1 MSFIR
6 KLLLVLT
13 ALAALFTFAPPIRAE
28 EKINVYFFYDRV
40 CVHCQAEKL
49 VLEEMETRFSNIEVH
64 YLEITQ
70 VPENNALFEQVK
82 EAFEYNGLT
91 PYTVIGGVA
100 LSGYNEQVKKDIEK
114 LIARYSRTDYVD
126 VVAKIIAGE
135 PLLESD
141 FDTLGFSAGDTV
153 VIPILGEVTI
163 DSLSLGLAAVVIGI
177 VDGFNPCAM
186 WVLIFLITMLLH
198 EQNRKRMWILGVTF
212 LLASAVVYF
221 LFMVAWLNIALSV
234 VAIGWIRILIGLV
247 AFGFGSM
254 NIVKFVKES
263 RAKDVGCEVTTP
275 TRRQK
280 IMEKIRDIVT
290 KKSLLPAMIGII
302 VLAASV
308 NLIELAC
315 SAGLPL
321 LFTQILAYNQ
331 LAYGTYLF
339 YILLYILFFL
349 IDDLIVFT
357 IAMVTLRLTGVTNR
371 YQKWSHLVG
380 GAIMVAIGFLLVF
393 FPNILSFQF

>member
-1 MSFIR
+1 MRFIR
-6 KLLLVLT
+6 KLLIVLT
-13 ALAALFTFAPPIRAE
+13 ALTTLFTFAPPVRAE
-28 EKINVYFFYDRV
+28 EKIDVYFFYDRV

-49 VLEEMETRFSNIEVH
+49 VLEEMETRYSNIEVH

-70 VPENNALFEQVK
+70 VPENNALFEAVK
-82 EAFEYNGLT
+82 EAFGYNGLT

-135 PLLESD
+135 PLMESD

-212 LLASAVVYF
+212 LLASAAVYF

-234 VAIGWIRILIGLV
+234 VAIGWIRVLIGLV
-247 AFGFGSM
+247 AFAFGTM
-254 NIVKFVKES
+254 NVVKFVKET

>member
-1 MSFIR
+1 MKHIR
-6 KLLLVLT
+6 KWLLVLT
-13 ALAALFTFAPPIRAE
+13 AIATLFTFAPRVRADEPIH
-28 EKINVYFFYDRV
+28 VYFFYDRV

-49 VLEEMETRFSNIEVH
+49 VLEEMETRYSNLSVH

-82 EAFEYNGLT
+82 EAFDYNGLT

-100 LSGYNEQVKKDIEK
+100 LAGYNEQVKKNIEK
-114 LIARYSRTDYVD
+114 LIVRYSRTAYVD
-126 VVAKIIAGE
+126 VVAKIIANE

-141 FDTLGFSAGDTV
+141 FDTIGFSAGDT
-153 VIPILGEVTI
+153 IFLPILGEVGI

-186 WVLIFLITMLLH
+186 WVLIFLITMLLQ
-198 EQNRKRMWILGVTF
+198 EKNRKRMWILGVTF
-212 LLASAVVYF
+212 LVASATVYF
-221 LFMVAWLNIALSV
+221 LFMVAWLNVALSV
-234 VAIGWIRILIGLV
+234 VAIGWIRILIGLL
-247 AFGFGSM
+247 AFGFGTM
-254 NIVKFVKES
+254 NVVKFVKET

-275 TRRQK
+275 TKRQK
-280 IMEKIRDIVT
+280 IMQKIRDIVA
-290 KKSLLPAMIGII
+290 KKSLLPAMAGII

-331 LAYGTYLF
+331 LDYNVYLF
-339 YILLYILFFL
+339 YILIYILFFL
-349 IDDLIVFT
+349 IDDLIVFA
-357 IAMVTLRLTGVTNR
+357 IAMITFRLTGITNR

-380 GAIMVAIGFLLVF
+380 GMIMILIAILLVF

>member
-1 MSFIR
+1 MKQLR
-6 KLLLVLT
+6 KLLLLLT
-13 ALAALFTFAPPIRAE
+13 AIATLFTFTPRVHADEPIH
-28 EKINVYFFYDRV
+28 VYFFYDRV
-40 CVHCQAEKL
+40 CVHCQAEKI
-49 VLEEMETRFSNIEVH
+49 VLEEMETRFLNITVH

-82 EAFEYNGLT
+82 EAFDYNGLT

-100 LSGYNEQVKKDIEK
+100 LSGYNEQVKKNIEK
-114 LIARYSRTDYVD
+114 LIVRYSRTDYVD
-126 VVAKIIAGE
+126 VVAKIIANE

-153 VIPILGEVTI
+153 YLPILGEVGI
-163 DSLSLGLAAVVIGI
+163 DSLSLGVAAVVIGI

-186 WVLIFLITMLLH
+186 WVLIFLITMLLQ
-198 EQNRKRMWILGVTF
+198 EKNRKRMWILGVTF
-212 LLASAVVYF
+212 LVASAAVYF
-221 LFMVAWLNIALSV
+221 LFMVAWLNVALSV
-234 VAIGWIRILIGLV
+234 VAIGWIRILIGIL
-247 AFGFGSM
+247 AFGFGTM
-254 NIVKFVKES
+254 NVVKFVKET

-275 TRRQK
+275 TKRQR
-280 IMEKIRDIVT
+280 IMEKIRDIVA
-290 KKSLLPAMIGII
+290 KKSLLPAMAGII

-321 LFTQILAYNQ
+321 LYTQILAYNQ
-331 LAYGTYLF
+331 LEYGVYLM
-339 YILLYILFFL
+339 YILIYILFFL
-349 IDDLIVFT
+349 LDDLIIFA
-357 IAMVTLRLTGVTNR
+357 IAMITFRLTGITNR

-380 GAIMVAIGFLLVF
+380 GTIMIAIAVLLVF

>member
-1 MSFIR
+1 MRFIR
-6 KLLLVLT
+6 KLLIVLT
-13 ALAALFTFAPPIRAE
+13 ALTTLFTFAPPVRAE
-28 EKINVYFFYDRV
+28 EKIDVYFFYDRV

-49 VLEEMETRFSNIEVH
+49 VLEEMETRYSNIEVH

-70 VPENNALFEQVK
+70 VPENNALFEAVK
-82 EAFEYNGLT
+82 EAFGYNGLT

-135 PLLESD
+135 PLMESD

-212 LLASAVVYF
+212 LLASAAVYF

-234 VAIGWIRILIGLV
+234 VAIGWIRVLIGLV
-247 AFGFGSM
+247 AFAFGTM
-254 NIVKFVKES
+254 NVVKFVKES

>member
-6 KLLLVLT
+6 KTLLVLT
-13 ALAALFTFAPPIRAE
+13 ALAALFTFAPPVRADE
-28 EKINVYFFYDRV
+28 PIDIYFFYDRV

-49 VLEEMETRFSNIEVH
+49 VLEEMETRFTNIEVH

-82 EAFEYNGLT
+82 DAFDYNGLT

-126 VVAKIIAGE
+126 VVAKIIDGQ
-135 PLLESD
+135 PLLDSD

-212 LLASAVVYF
+212 LLASAAVYF
-221 LFMVAWLNIALSV
+221 LFMVAWLNVALSV
-234 VAIGWIRILIGLV
+234 VAIGWIRILIGLI
-247 AFGFGSM
+247 AFGFGTM
-254 NIVKFVKES
+254 NVVKFVKES

-280 IMEKIRDIVT
+280 IMEKVREIVT

-321 LFTQILAYNQ
+321 LFTQILAYNE
-331 LAYGTYLF
+331 LAYGTYIF

-349 IDDLIVFT
+349 MDDLIVFT
-357 IAMVTLRLTGVTNR
+357 IAMVTLKLTGVTNR
-371 YQKWSHLVG
+371 YQKWSHLIG

-393 FPNILSFQF
+393 FPNILAFQF

>member
-1 MSFIR
+1 MKHIR
-6 KLLLVLT
+6 KWLLVLT
-13 ALAALFTFAPPIRAE
+13 AIATLFTFAPRVRADEPIH
-28 EKINVYFFYDRV
+28 VYFFYDRV

-49 VLEEMETRFSNIEVH
+49 VLEEMETRYSNLSVH

-82 EAFEYNGLT
+82 EAFDYNGLT

-100 LSGYNEQVKKDIEK
+100 LAGYNEQVKKNIEK
-114 LIARYSRTDYVD
+114 LIVRYSRTAYVD
-126 VVAKIIAGE
+126 VVAKIIANE

-141 FDTLGFSAGDTV
+141 FDTIGFSAGDT
-153 VIPILGEVTI
+153 IYLPILGEVGI

-186 WVLIFLITMLLH
+186 WVLIFLITMLLQ
-198 EQNRKRMWILGVTF
+198 EKNRKRMWILGVTF
-212 LLASAVVYF
+212 LVASATVYF
-221 LFMVAWLNIALSV
+221 LFMVAWLNVALSV
-234 VAIGWIRILIGLV
+234 VAIGWIRILIGLL
-247 AFGFGSM
+247 AFGFGTM
-254 NIVKFVKES
+254 NVVKFVKET

-275 TRRQK
+275 TKRQK
-280 IMEKIRDIVT
+280 IMQKIRDIVA
-290 KKSLLPAMIGII
+290 KKSLLPAMAGII

-331 LAYGTYLF
+331 LDYNVYLF
-339 YILLYILFFL
+339 YILIYILFFL
-349 IDDLIVFT
+349 IDDLIVFA
-357 IAMVTLRLTGVTNR
+357 IAMITFRLTGITNR

-380 GAIMVAIGFLLVF
+380 GMIMILIAILLVF

>member
-1 MSFIR
+1 MKQLR
-6 KLLLVLT
+6 KLLLILT
-13 ALAALFTFAPPIRAE
+13 AIATLFTFAPRVRAE
-28 EKINVYFFYDRV
+28 EPIHVYFFYDRV
-40 CVHCQAEKL
+40 CVHCLAEKQ
-49 VLEEMETRFSNIEVH
+49 VLEEMETRFSNIAVH

-70 VPENNALFEQVK
+70 IPENNALFEKVK
-82 EAFEYNGLT
+82 DAFDYNGLT

-100 LSGYNEQVKKDIEK
+100 LAGYNEQVRKNIEK
-114 LIARYSRTDYVD
+114 LIVRYSRTAYVD
-126 VVAKIIAGE
+126 VVAKIIADE

-153 VIPILGEVTI
+153 YLPILGEVGI

-186 WVLIFLITMLLH
+186 WVLIFLITMLLQ
-198 EQNRKRMWILGVTF
+198 EKNRKRMWILGITF
-212 LLASAVVYF
+212 LLASAAVYF
-221 LFMVAWLNIALSV
+221 LFMVAWLNVALSV
-234 VAIGWIRILIGLV
+234 VAIGWIRILIGLL
-247 AFGFGSM
+247 AFGFGTM
-254 NIVKFVKES
+254 NVIKFVKET

-275 TRRQK
+275 TKRQK
-280 IMEKIRDIVT
+280 IMEKIRDIVAR
-290 KKSLLPAMIGII
+290 KSLLPAMAGII

-331 LAYGTYLF
+331 LEYGVYLF
-339 YILLYILFFL
+339 YILIYILFFL
-349 IDDLIVFT
+349 IDDLVVFA
-357 IAMVTLRLTGVTNR
+357 IAMITFRLTGITNR

-380 GAIMVAIGFLLVF
+380 GAIMIVIAVLLVF